1 MGILDKHT
9 KLYIEIDGARY
20 WENGAIFVTGRVPKT
35 EEMILDTVGMAPKGS
50 FSITRE
56 KDLINC
62 LRKIKGKMSLLLAY
76 IVENR
81 DSNNTI
87 PYDLKGIK
95 EATGLTEQSIIA
107 NLKYFEECGI
117 IARKRK
123 TIMLASGIVHKG
135 NRLKEGALNKKF
147 LEMREWGKK
156 EVEKQDAGKAKAE
169 ELETTE

>member
-1 MGILDKHT
+1 MVLVDKHT
-9 KLYIEIDGARY
+9 KLYIEIDSARY

-35 EEMILDTVGMAPKGS
+35 EEMILDTVGMAPKGG

-76 IVENR
+76 IIERR
-81 DSNNTI
+81 DSNNTV
-87 PYDLKGIK
+87 PYDLKEIK
-95 EATGLTEQSIIA
+95 EVTGLTEQSIIA
-107 NLKYFEECGI
+107 NLKYFEKCGI

-123 TIMLASGIVHKG
+123 TIMLASGIVHRG

-147 LEMREWGKK
+147 LEMQEWGKK
-156 EVEKQDAGKAKAE
+156 RSGEARSGQSKRGRIGGY
-169 ELETTE
+169 